1 MTKTALK
8 VRHPH
13 IVSRKGF
20 YGGSPVIAGTKFP
33 VRAVV
38 NVTLTLGLILFANQA
53 YAQAAFQ
60 FAAPGV
66 RVPDSPTV
74 NGLRF
79 SVIHGKN
86 QGQHGLDLGL
96 LSMSE
101 TSNFSGLALI
111 CGISRVTRETSGGAV
126 FSLVNWHSSRDS
138 GMNGAF
144 INILSD
150 TEGAFNL
157 GFVTVADGGT
167 AVDLGGFNMSRSST
181 AQIGFVNVTDKI
193 KTFQFGFLNIAK
205 NGFLP
210 VFPIFNFPKR

>member
-1 MTKTALK
+1 MTKSALK
-8 VRHPH
+8 VRPPH
-13 IVSRKGF
+13 IVARKG
-20 YGGSPVIAGTKFP
+20 YCGGSPVIAGTTFP

-74 NGLRF
+74 HGLRF

-111 CGISRVTRETSGGAV
+111 CGISRVTRETSGGAA

-144 INILSD
+144 INILND